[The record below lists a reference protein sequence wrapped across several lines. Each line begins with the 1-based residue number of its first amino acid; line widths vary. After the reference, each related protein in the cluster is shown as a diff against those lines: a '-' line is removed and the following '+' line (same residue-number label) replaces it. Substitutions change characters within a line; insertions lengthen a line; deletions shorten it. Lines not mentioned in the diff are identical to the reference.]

1 MNSEFLMDNQCFAC
15 GSENPHGL
23 RLQIKEKDNGVEAVI
38 RPPLW
43 TQGYHNTVHGG
54 IVSTILDEMTV
65 WAAYLKADLRC
76 VTGQLSIRIRTSMRV
91 DQKYIARAEVLCIKH
106 RLVIAEAHIVDNDN
120 KLIAQAQAKLI
131 RIGNISN

>member
-1 MNSEFLMDNQCFAC
+1 MNSKFFMDNQCFAC

-23 RLQIKEKDNGVEAVI
+23 KLQIKEKDSGVEAVI
-38 RPPLW
+38 KPPLW

-65 WAAYLKADLRC
+65 WAAFFKADLKC
-76 VTGQLSIRIRTSMRV
+76 VTGELNIRIRDSMHV
-91 DQKYIARAEVLCIKH
+91 NQKYIARAEVLCIKH
-106 RLVIAEAHIVDNDN
+106 RLVIAEAQIVDNDN

-131 RIGNISN
+131 RIGHISN